1 MTFYDKEK
9 GFQWAW
15 IGLTKYVWSGSS
27 NTAQG
32 LERFTQF
39 APGATVKNEFRF
51 FFYGLPFVQNIVM
64 VRMFLLLCSLCA
76 AVFRPNSLSHVS
88 SCCTTMA
95 KEHFKWKIGWGTSVS
110 LGDIWNLQGFLM
122 LTKCAVVKY
131 QCRLCS
137 NIIKDC
143 DNWQACISGLNVMHS
158 Q

>member
-1 MTFYDKEK
+1 MVEDTVARHGRQMWHWFSGVLELNYILWTFNEL
-9 GFQWAW
+9 
-15 IGLTKYVWSGSS
+15 GLVSQCMASDS

-32 LERFTQF
+32 LESFTQF

-95 KEHFKWKIGWGTSVS
+95 KEHFKWKIGWGT
-110 LGDIWNLQGFLM
+110 
-122 LTKCAVVKY
+122 
-131 QCRLCS
+131 
-137 NIIKDC
+137 
-143 DNWQACISGLNVMHS
+143 
-158 Q
+158 